1 MANVNRSVTTD
12 ATHLLNQV
20 LQNIDR
26 LRLGSVPLNGLE
38 DAHGAVQQAKSQIAL
53 CIENSQKLNNH
64 DDDDNDSTCGNS
76 IT

>member
-12 ATHLLNQV
+12 ATHLLNEVQ
-20 LQNIDR
+20 QNINR
-26 LRLGSVPLNGLE
+26 LKLGSVPLNGLE
-38 DAHGAVQQAKSQIAL
+38 DAYDAVQEAKSQIAL

-64 DDDDNDSTCGNS
+64 DDNDSTCGNS